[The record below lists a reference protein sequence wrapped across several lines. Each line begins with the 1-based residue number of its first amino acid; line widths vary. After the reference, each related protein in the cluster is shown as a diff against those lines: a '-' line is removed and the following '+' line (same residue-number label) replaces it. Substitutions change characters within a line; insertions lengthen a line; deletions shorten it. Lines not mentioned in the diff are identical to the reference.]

1 MIVGIISI
9 IVLTA
14 FAPSLTAVDT
24 KPKGEEFVNINKTST
39 IKGGLIDNVHIQIYS
54 IPFIFTFPWWGYAC
68 NIDYVHR
75 NDEPIECIYYLNI
88 TTRDGTQ
95 LFETETYY
103 EKNLKPNFMSSINY
117 YHAKSYRDEGYPFGL
132 FNVKVDFYV
141 LTDGSSKQVTFHGF
155 IYFINAIYFDSWKD
169 W

>member
-54 IPFIFTFPWWGYAC
+54 IPFIFTFP
-68 NIDYVHR
+68 
-75 NDEPIECIYYLNI
+75 
-88 TTRDGTQ
+88 
-95 LFETETYY
+95 
-103 EKNLKPNFMSSINY
+103 
-117 YHAKSYRDEGYPFGL
+117 
-132 FNVKVDFYV
+132 
-141 LTDGSSKQVTFHGF
+141 
-155 IYFINAIYFDSWKD
+155 
-169 W
+169 